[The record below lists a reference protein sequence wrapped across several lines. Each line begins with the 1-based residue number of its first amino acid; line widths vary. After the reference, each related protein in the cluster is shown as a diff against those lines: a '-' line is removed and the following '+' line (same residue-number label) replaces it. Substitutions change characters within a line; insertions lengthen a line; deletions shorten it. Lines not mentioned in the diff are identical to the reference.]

1 MLFTALIAGNVDF
14 ISIDIWHIVVAIGN
28 LFILTLILKKFL
40 FKPVQKILKQRED
53 EVNKMYSDA
62 DTALAKANE
71 DKQTYEKKLTDAG
84 AQADSIIKTATA
96 RAKQE
101 SEQIVSA
108 AKSEAQRR
116 LENADADIELAK
128 RKAAAQMKNSVS
140 DMVIDLAEQV
150 VEKEIDAAAH
160 AKLIDE
166 AISGL
171 GDDDEQQ

>member
-1 MLFTALIAGNVDF
+1 M
-14 ISIDIWHIVVAIGN
+14 
-28 LFILTLILKKFL
+28 
-40 FKPVQKILKQRED
+40 
-53 EVNKMYSDA
+53 
-62 DTALAKANE
+62 
-71 DKQTYEKKLTDAG
+71 
-84 AQADSIIKTATA
+84 
-96 RAKQE
+96 
-101 SEQIVSA
+101 SA